1 MREDIIFALRELAL
15 SGQDICSMV
24 NYIQRTLNLPLNE
37 PFIPIMYFQKAFS
50 LSINDAIGIGL
61 WDRFRQGSYS
71 LKEIN
76 DRFLP
81 LIQSKKSQWDKKQHL
96 DI

>member
-15 SGQDICSMV
+15 SGGDICSMV
-24 NYIQRTLNLPLNE
+24 DYIQQTIGLPVNE
-37 PFIPIMYFQKAFS
+37 PIIPVMYFHKAFF
-50 LSINDAIGIGL
+50 INLHDAMRIGL

-76 DRFLP
+76 DTFLP
-81 LIQSKKSQWDKKQHL
+81 LIHAKKEEWNVK
-96 DI
+96 